1 MKPAVTQPRRRGAR
15 PGFPM
20 RHKLAQLP
28 FEAMEPM
35 GMEVTGVV
43 RHGLSR
49 GSGEHRGRANQSSE
63 IDGKAREGEDDGRQ
77 LRQTLP
83 AEGAKTAHFW
93 SMKISEDVRKFAAE
107 QGITEEAEI
116 EVELQEKAKEFVH
129 KGAEIYVP

>member
-15 PGFPM
+15 PGFPI

-49 GSGEHRGRANQSSE
+49 GSGEHRGRANQSSD
-63 IDGKAREGEDDGRQ
+63 IDGQNRES
-77 LRQTLP
+77 
-83 AEGAKTAHFW
+83 EGVGNA
-93 SMKISEDVRKFAAE
+93 
-107 QGITEEAEI
+107 
-116 EVELQEKAKEFVH
+116 
-129 KGAEIYVP
+129 

>member
-43 RHGLSR
+43 RHGL
-49 GSGEHRGRANQSSE
+49 A
-63 IDGKAREGEDDGRQ
+63 
-77 LRQTLP
+77 
-83 AEGAKTAHFW
+83 AEAVSIG
-93 SMKISEDVRKFAAE
+93 DVRINRA
-107 QGITEEAEI
+107 T
-116 EVELQEKAKEFVH
+116 
-129 KGAEIYVP
+129 

>member
-49 GSGEHRGRANQSSE
+49 GSGEHRGRANQSSVVDGQIE
-63 IDGKAREGEDDGRQ
+63 RSNGAFGKSDIEGKAARVAARE
-77 LRQTLP
+77 LRSRTSF
-83 AEGAKTAHFW
+83 K
-93 SMKISEDVRKFAAE
+93 
-107 QGITEEAEI
+107 
-116 EVELQEKAKEFVH
+116 
-129 KGAEIYVP
+129 

>member
-20 RHKLAQLP
+20 RHKLAQLS

-49 GSGEHRGRANQSSE
+49 GSGEHRGRANQSSD
-63 IDGKAREGEDDGRQ
+63 IDGQAPEGESVGNASQ
-77 LRQTLP
+77 
-83 AEGAKTAHFW
+83 
-93 SMKISEDVRKFAAE
+93 
-107 QGITEEAEI
+107 
-116 EVELQEKAKEFVH
+116 FVH
-129 KGAEIYVP
+129 KGSELYAP

>member
-1 MKPAVTQPRRRGAR
+1 MKPAVTQPHRRGAR

-49 GSGEHRGRANQSSE
+49 GSGEHRGRANQSSD
-63 IDGKAREGEDDGRQ
+63 IDGQTERAKAWATLEPIPRERQ
-77 LRQTLP
+77 RGLLSVR
-83 AEGAKTAHFW
+83 
-93 SMKISEDVRKFAAE
+93 SIS
-107 QGITEEAEI
+107 
-116 EVELQEKAKEFVH
+116 
-129 KGAEIYVP
+129 

>member
-49 GSGEHRGRANQSSE
+49 GSGEHRGRANQSSD
-63 IDGKAREGEDDGRQ
+63 IDGQTREGESAGQHLSQFHDEWSRLGRGDIDGQAREVAGEDDGHQ
-77 LRQTLP
+77 IRQTLP
-83 AEGAKTAHFW
+83 QESAKTAHF
-93 SMKISEDVRKFAAE
+93 
-107 QGITEEAEI
+107 GN
-116 EVELQEKAKEFVH
+116 
-129 KGAEIYVP
+129 G